1 MTTTEKLFVQIFDR
15 KKRITEQVKQRTD
28 LYRQHLASKILL
40 DGYNPPLWLWNPNF
54 NSESSDPQGLK
65 KEELISELLLSHP
78 RPAVPYSGGPY
89 SAYDKPVVVRNNVE
103 LSEGLL
109 THASKKGFN
118 TGDRPRTLHDNN
130 IGCALNSVPEL
141 DLNSTSPQ
149 AQGEVRISDIHPD
162 NGFSARDRI
171 TTMTECHDNDVG
183 CSFDCVPE
191 FDSSATSREQQAEV
205 RISYIRSDNG
215 FNVGDMPNCYDND
228 LDHAFNF
235 DPDFS
240 NGAASPRGQT
250 EVRMAVTYTAPD
262 QSLARLQRSKS
273 RQKALE
279 IRNSAKAA
287 AKSRYAPENLTGAC
301 YNGNKMS
308 RMVSQ
313 EIDHDI
319 ELFGLANYS
328 DTVRECQGTAK
339 NPNTYRGRIT
349 RSRSSYNLSSHE
361 SIAKEDGCPTIRSQ
375 STCTEGTSKPVS
387 SSYTASQRVALSK
400 SGASKRCPLDNSLDR
415 MERFQLNNVPGGEVV
430 PHCPDSSAIVNKDV
444 NADNIVETEVI
455 SNGLLEGSHESIAKE
470 DGCPMIR
477 SQSTSIEGTSKPVS
491 SSYTASQRV
500 TRSKSGAS
508 KRPPLDNSLDR
519 MERFHLH
526 NVPGGEVVPR
536 CLDSSAIVNKDGN
549 VDNIVETEV
558 ISDGLLEAQAAI
570 SESNL
575 DLACPSVRFEA
586 SISRPPVFGMFV
598 KPKTLD
604 FGDMEKCLNKI
615 SGPMLEKGRLEKS
628 APKMSTPVKS
638 ATSDD
643 KITFCNTSGK
653 SLVKQSLEP
662 NASNNKTDAWRVSS
676 GTCVEECV
684 VHNEDVSNNL
694 MYVTDKSKSIQE
706 IQHSLVSDGPD
717 KLLSSAG
724 KGFDEKYMVQVQEC
738 ELVHDG
744 RDVNGTTPFPFKNQ
758 ELGPSFVSS
767 RTKRSTAEQ
776 DCRVGKVG
784 VTDPSSSGLD
794 LRYCSAEDSQDLMHL
809 EKSSDKG
816 KMSGFV
822 LRERTL
828 LEKESHVVEDDL
840 LAFGFTGSL
849 ELPLLQTSSLPVRRL
864 RSAAE
869 NSWPQFKHRKVEDQ
883 QANFSSASPS
893 CRAKEIH
900 CIRVGG
906 NLGTDLQSQYD
917 GDVAQSSGDKIPD
930 IEKHWE
936 VKYNLTQETEP
947 SAEMQLEQDELGF
960 EKRNPGSDATS
971 VFKNGHLG
979 TSILLGFINDTA
991 EGFQDCS
998 FENVET
1004 ADTTHIDLDVRMPG
1018 DEIHYINKLHSGNN
1032 IALENED
1039 DLTHPERML
1048 QLPCFEEGVPFS
1060 HSSIVSPQDKHL
1072 DSLDADQTMPEFER
1086 FMIDTEEDGDG
1097 FSLDKFDLPST
1108 AIERASILEQLC
1120 RSASMHTPLPK
1131 FSTTFKLHRTPD
1143 LYQSVPNGLLEHT
1156 DLRSTLNLN
1165 DGGKQLRASY
1175 SNVGEVKSAFQGSSL
1190 SDCVPYSD
1198 SHFNWSLK
1206 EHPMSPVGKP
1216 WDWFSVKSS
1225 SSEKERSSNQELTCF
1240 PIEEDP
1246 NISEENDN
1254 GDEEADIILED
1265 TCSALLNGGA
1275 KREPLAELTAVSAV
1289 ERFPDRSSLDSVD
1302 TEVSVTEAHSK
1313 VRQPLGNRNNNKRRC
1328 TNEAKE
1334 NSHFSVST
1342 NCDKKATESL
1352 NSRFSKPK
1360 LLGKTSL
1367 RKGMQGLSEREPKHN
1382 NIVTNITSFVPFV
1395 QQKQAAAVATG
1406 KRDIKVKALEAA
1418 EAAKRLEEK
1427 KDNERKMK
1435 KEALKLERVKTEQEN
1450 LRQMELKM
1458 KMKQEEQKKKDAD
1471 MAVRKRL
1478 REEEGRKEKERKRQ
1492 RIDMRRQQRD
1502 QGDKLRNRKVEK
1514 EVPLSTID
1522 KKVICGTQSDDELR
1536 KVQKMGNKQGDDN
1549 IGKKPHTEL
1558 GASEILTR
1566 NLRQA
1571 ALEDCEAFPR
1581 CGDTGEPTS
1590 VLSKPT
1596 ESNDLVEK
1604 TSREKSYEI
1613 SPYQCSD
1620 DEDEEVDEIPTS
1632 KYIPSWASKTSVA
1645 LVLSSQQNIDPDV
1658 IFPPESFCSSDEV
1671 LRPRK

>member
-1 MTTTEKLFVQIFDR
+1 MANCIQF
-15 KKRITEQVKQRTD
+15 RI
-28 LYRQHLASKILL
+28 
-40 DGYNPPLWLWNPNF
+40 G
-54 NSESSDPQGLK
+54 GLK
-65 KEELISELLLSHP
+65 KDELISELLLSHP

-89 SAYDKPVVVRNNVE
+89 SAYDKPVVYE
-103 LSEGLL
+103 
-109 THASKKGFN
+109 
-118 TGDRPRTLHDNN
+118 
-130 IGCALNSVPEL
+130 IIVPEL

-171 TTMTECHDNDVG
+171 TTMTECHDNGVG
-183 CSFDCVPE
+183 CSFNCVPE
-191 FDSSATSREQQAEV
+191 VNSSATSREQQAEV

-215 FNVGDMPNCYDND
+215 FNVGDRPTTVPNCYDND

-240 NGAASPRGQT
+240 NGAASPQGRT

-287 AKSRYAPENLTGAC
+287 AKSRYAHENLTGAC
-301 YNGNKMS
+301 YSGDKMS

-313 EIDHDI
+313 EIGHDI

-339 NPNTYRGRIT
+339 NPNTYGGRIT

-361 SIAKEDGCPTIRSQ
+361 SIAKEDGCPMIRSQ
-375 STCTEGTSKPVS
+375 STFTEGTSKPVS
-387 SSYTASQRVALSK
+387 SSYTASQRVARSK
-400 SGASKRCPLDNSLDR
+400 SGASKRPPLDNSLDQ

-430 PHCPDSSAIVNKDV
+430 PHCPDSSAIVYKDV
-444 NADNIVETEVI
+444 NADNIVESEVI
-455 SNGLLEGSHESIAKE
+455 SNGLLEASHESIAKE

-477 SQSTSIEGTSKPVS
+477 SQSTSTEGTSKPVS

-519 MERFHLH
+519 MEHFTSIMCR
-526 NVPGGEVVPR
+526 
-536 CLDSSAIVNKDGN
+536 A
-549 VDNIVETEV
+549 
-558 ISDGLLEAQAAI
+558 AAI
-570 SESNL
+570 SEFNL
-575 DLACPSVRFEA
+575 DLACPSIRFEA

-638 ATSDD
+638 A
-643 KITFCNTSGK
+643 
-653 SLVKQSLEP
+653 
-662 NASNNKTDAWRVSS
+662 
-676 GTCVEECV
+676 
-684 VHNEDVSNNL
+684 
-694 MYVTDKSKSIQE
+694 
-706 IQHSLVSDGPD
+706 HSLVSDGPD

-724 KGFDEKYMVQVQEC
+724 KGFDEKYMVQVQEDLC
-738 ELVHDG
+738 LIMID
-744 RDVNGTTPFPFKNQ
+744 
-758 ELGPSFVSS
+758 SVSLAM
-767 RTKRSTAEQ
+767 TGGM
-776 DCRVGKVG
+776 VGMVG

-794 LRYCSAEDSQDLMHL
+794 LHYCSAEDSQDLMHL

-822 LRERTL
+822 LRERTQ
-828 LEKESHVVEDDL
+828 LEKESHVEEDDL

-869 NSWPQFKHRKVEDQ
+869 NSWPQFKHRKVEGQ

-906 NLGTDLQSQYD
+906 NLGTDLKSQYE

-979 TSILLGFINDTA
+979 TSILSGFLNDTA

-1048 QLPCFEEGVPFS
+1048 QETEPRFEEGVPFS
-1060 HSSIVSPQDKHL
+1060 HFSIVSPQDKHL

-1165 DGGKQLRASY
+1165 NGGKQLRASY
-1175 SNVGEVKSAFQGSSL
+1175 SNVGEVKVL
-1190 SDCVPYSD
+1190 SR
-1198 SHFNWSLK
+1198 
-1206 EHPMSPVGKP
+1206 VGKP
-1216 WDWFSVKSS
+1216 WDWFSVNSS
-1225 SSEKERSSNQELTCF
+1225 SSEKERSSNPELTCF

-1246 NISEENDN
+1246 NISEENEN
-1254 GDEEADIILED
+1254 GDEEADIIQED
-1265 TCSALLNGGA
+1265 TCSTLLNGGA

-1328 TNEAKE
+1328 TTEAKE
-1334 NSHFSVST
+1334 KSHFSVST

-1435 KEALKLERVKTEQEN
+1435 KEALKLER
-1450 LRQMELKM
+1450 
-1458 KMKQEEQKKKDAD
+1458 
-1471 MAVRKRL
+1471 
-1478 REEEGRKEKERKRQ
+1478 
-1492 RIDMRRQQRD
+1492 
-1502 QGDKLRNRKVEK
+1502 
-1514 EVPLSTID
+1514 D
-1522 KKVICGTQSDDELR
+1522 KKVICGTQSDEELR

-1558 GASEILTR
+1558 GASEILTS

-1581 CGDTGEPTS
+1581 CGDTREPTS

-1596 ESNDLVEK
+1596 ESNDLVK

-1620 DEDEEVDEIPTS
+1620 DEDEEEDEIPTS

-1658 IFPPESFCSSDEV
+1658 IFPPESFCSSDEAQTDWNGEATPERCCSSIGSTRCSYV
-1671 LRPRK
+1671 GTVPEQHRK